1 VTKIDTSARKYKFGE
16 FMIFKQSSHDSERV
30 IRSDK
35 DGNAFEMREIDC
47 PTCGPQFGKRF
58 IGIRGGSTHR
68 FEKGIECRIV
78 RCERC
83 GLYFPNPFPFPVDA
97 QRLYGDPDKYFVSHD
112 MEKKISNFR
121 HLIRGFIKSMGRD
134 DLAILDVG
142 SGRGELL
149 AAAKAE
155 GIPRVVGLELSSSMI
170 EYAKEKFGVEVVG
183 EVIED
188 FAAHTSEKFDVIV
201 LNAVLEHVYNP
212 DSMISACA
220 DLLSPGGMLYIDI
233 PNEEH
238 LLARVGGLINRIRNR
253 PDIFILSP
261 TFPPYHVF
269 GFSKR
274 SLQALLSKYGFK
286 IERINVHAK
295 VKSRST
301 GGLRGQVIAGVEMSL
316 HFIANKIGMASNM
329 YVRARYS
336 QRGEN

>member
-1 VTKIDTSARKYKFGE
+1 MIDASAGNYKFGKLIM
-16 FMIFKQSSHDSERV
+16 FDRTSHDAERV

-35 DGNAFEMREIDC
+35 EGNAFEMREIDC
-47 PTCGPQFGKRF
+47 PTCGLEFGKQYV
-58 IGIRGGSTHR
+58 GIRGGSTHR
-68 FEKGIECRIV
+68 FGKGVECRIV
-78 RCERC
+78 CCERC
-83 GLYFPNPFPFPVDA
+83 GLYFPNPFPFPIDA

-112 MEKKISNFR
+112 MDKKIANFR
-121 HLIRGFIKSMGRD
+121 HLIRGFVKTMGRK
-134 DLAILDVG
+134 DLSILDVG

-155 GIPRVVGLELSSSMI
+155 GISRIVGLELSSSMI
-170 EYAKEKFGVEVVG
+170 EYAKERFGVEVVG

-212 DSMISACA
+212 DSMIAACA
-220 DLLSPGGMLYIDI
+220 DLLTPDGMLYIDI

-253 PDIFILSP
+253 SDIFILSP

-274 SLQALLSKYGFK
+274 SLRALLSKHGFK
-286 IERINVHAK
+286 IDRIRVHAK

-301 GGLRGQVIAGVEMSL
+301 GGLRGQTIAAVEASL
-316 HFIANKIGMASNM
+316 HFIANLIGMASNM
-329 YVRARYS
+329 YVWARYS
-336 QRGEN
+336 RRAEN